1 MRVRH
6 HRLTVRAALHLLA
19 VLLAAVSTGAQ
30 APARNFLWK
39 VQSGPGVLY
48 LAGSVHALPA
58 DVYPLDPAF
67 QRAFDASS
75 TLVEEIDL
83 NNATALAAMPALMAK
98 GMYRDGRTFDTV
110 VSPQTAAMVNERLQ
124 LVPGLSQ
131 LLRPMKPWVIT
142 LMLTALQVQK
152 AGLNPALGL
161 DMHFFEK
168 AKAANKSVIG
178 LETMEAQLD
187 FFDRMPDSAQEQMLR
202 STLNDLESNDAGLT
216 QVIAAWKRGDAAAVE
231 KNLLGGFRNLPE
243 AYDALI
249 VQRNRNWLPQL
260 DACLS
265 RPGSC
270 FVVVGAA
277 HLVGPDG
284 LLTLLGKKGYR
295 IEQQ

>member
-1 MRVRH
+1 MRYRPN
-6 HRLTVRAALHLLA
+6 RLTVRVALHLLA
-19 VLLAAVSTGAQ
+19 ALLVAATAVAQ

-39 VQSGPGVLY
+39 VQSGPGVMY
-48 LAGSVHALPA
+48 LAGSVHALSA

-67 QRAFDASS
+67 GRAFDASG

-83 NNATALAAMPALMAK
+83 GNATTLAAMPALMAK
-98 GMYRDGRTFDTV
+98 GMYRDGRTFDSV
-110 VSPQTAAMVNERLQ
+110 VSPETAAMVNERLQ
-124 LVPGLSQ
+124 AVPGLSQ

-168 AKAANKSVIG
+168 AKAANKPVIG
-178 LETMEAQLD
+178 LETMDAQLD

-202 STLNDLESNDAGLT
+202 STLNELKSNDSELT
-216 QVIAAWKRGDAAAVE
+216 QVIGAWKRGDAAAVE
-231 KNLLGGFRNLPE
+231 KSLLGGFRNLPE

-260 DACLS
+260 DACLA
-265 RPGSC
+265 RPTPC

-284 LLTLLGKKGYR
+284 LLALLGKKGYKL
-295 IEQQ
+295 EQQ